1 MSKEDRDK
9 RRAERKKF
17 KDTAVGIFLKDK
29 APKILDVIGD
39 VLPDNGVL
47 GIAKNLLS
55 TDNSMSEHDKEFAYK
70 LLDMEIEEQK
80 QISIRWQ
87 SDNEQDLKL
96 PKLIR
101 PVVLAYTWILLT
113 ILVVM
118 DAFGVAIDSLYI
130 TVFEVLALA
139 VNSAYFGARTIEKY
153 HSKKYGKS

>member
-1 MSKEDRDK
+1 MSRKD
-9 RRAERKKF
+9 RRARKKF
-17 KDTAVGIFLKDK
+17 KHTAVGTFLKDK

-47 GIAKNLLS
+47 GIAKNLL
-55 TDNSMSEHDKEFAYK
+55 DNDDTLGEYDKQFAYK
-70 LLDMEIEEQK
+70 LLEIEQVEQAE
-80 QISIRWQ
+80 ISARWK
-87 SDNEQDLKL
+87 SDNQQDLKL

-118 DAFGVAIDSLYI
+118 DALGVSIDSIYI

-139 VNSAYFGARTIEKY
+139 VNGAYFGARTIEKY
-153 HSKKYGKS
+153 HKEKYDKS

>member
-9 RRAERKKF
+9 RRADRKKF

-47 GIAKNLLS
+47 GIAKNLLGS
-55 TDNSMSEHDKEFAYK
+55 SPMSEDDKEFAYK